1 MESKLMSPKITFILT
16 CNAHLLRRIAKAIEK
31 DMPELK
37 SMKNFLMKCS
47 ALIIMCRTMEEL
59 DVVFNDILHVI
70 LERDATKAQVALI
83 YLSAAKNK
91 SKGEIEYVIKNSEK
105 QEFYREIEEEFY
117 DFYKS
122 SNTVYQNSK
131 FYEYYWKKFIFAKDS
146 IDDESSLAVTNE

>member
-1 MESKLMSPKITFILT
+1 
-16 CNAHLLRRIAKAIEK
+16 
-31 DMPELK
+31 
-37 SMKNFLMKCS
+37 
-47 ALIIMCRTMEEL
+47 MCRTMEEL